1 MPRSIRRNELHARRT
16 RRLSLKKLR
25 ARFAKAKTGTEKE
38 KILEKVSRVA
48 PGLSTEQFV
57 APIKTA

>member
-1 MPRSIRRNELHARRT
+1 MSIRRNEIHARRG
-16 RRLSLKKLR
+16 RRRHLQKLR
-25 ARFAKAKTGTEKE
+25 ERYVKAKTNADKD

-48 PGLSTEQFV
+48 PGLSSEQFL

>member
-1 MPRSIRRNELHARRT
+1 MSIRRNEIHARRG
-16 RRLSLKKLR
+16 RRRHLQKLR
-25 ARFAKAKTGTEKE
+25 ERYAKAKTNADKD

-48 PGLSTEQFV
+48 PGLSSEQFL

>member
-1 MPRSIRRNELHARRT
+1 MSIRRNEIHARRG
-16 RRLSLKKLR
+16 RRLQLKKLR
-25 ARFAKAKTGTEKE
+25 VRFAKAKTATEKE

-48 PGLSTEQFV
+48 PGLTAEQFV